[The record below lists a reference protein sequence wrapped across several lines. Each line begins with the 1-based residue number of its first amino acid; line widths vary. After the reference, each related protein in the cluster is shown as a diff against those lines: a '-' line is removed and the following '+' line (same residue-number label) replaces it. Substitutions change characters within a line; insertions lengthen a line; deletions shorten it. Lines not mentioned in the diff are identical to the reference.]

1 MTNELIVVLE
11 TEINDDVIQQLKQA
25 DDNDP
30 HLKEVID
37 AYAKALEGEDIE
49 IFEIGNDF
57 IVCENAIYIAV
68 YEDELTEI

>member
-1 MTNELIVVLE
+1 MTDELIIVLE
-11 TEINDDVIQQLKQA
+11 TEINNDVIQQLKQA

-37 AYAKALEGEDIE
+37 AYVVTLEREDIE

-68 YEDELTEI
+68 YEDEFTEI